1 MASLLDTVVQHL
13 GGNEVQQIS
22 RHIGADESTTR
33 SAISAALPMLLG
45 GMADKASQ
53 PGGAEEIDQAA
64 ESHSG
69 ILGNLSSLL
78 GAAPL
83 ADRGSGLLGRLLG
96 GKQEPVQHA
105 VSQSSGLD
113 VGQTKKLLALLA
125 PIVLGVLA
133 HKKHEEKLN
142 ASQLSSHLQEA
153 KQSAQQQAARQTP
166 GLGGLLGDVFGG

>member
-1 MASLLDTVVQHL
+1 M
-13 GGNEVQQIS
+13 
-22 RHIGADESTTR
+22 
-33 SAISAALPMLLG
+33 
-45 GMADKASQ
+45 
-53 PGGAEEIDQAA
+53 
-64 ESHSG
+64 
-69 ILGNLSSLL
+69 
-78 GAAPL
+78 
-83 ADRGSGLLGRLLG
+83 
-96 GKQEPVQHA
+96 QHA